1 MNRLVVLLIFLIS
14 ALAVSCRPVI
24 REDLLE
30 QADYTVPFK
39 QLQTDPSAYKGKLY
53 LLGGLIV
60 RTKLT
65 PRGTVIEAV
74 YVPVD
79 DDGDLKSLRRA
90 EGRYL
95 ALYPREQGILEPELY
110 EKSRRITVVGE
121 FIGVEVNK
129 IDELEYP
136 YPVFRIRDIY
146 LWPEEEPYYYPYY
159 GGFYRGFYPYYS
171 PWGWPGYYGA
181 PGPFWGYGPYWW

>member
-1 MNRLVVLLIFLIS
+1 MNRLLVLLIFLIS
-14 ALAVSCRPVI
+14 AFAVSCRPVI

-30 QADYTVPFK
+30 QADHTVPFK

-136 YPVFRIRDIY
+136 YPVFRSRDIY

-181 PGPFWGYGPYWW
+181 PGPFWGYGPYRW